1 MSNFLDREIDGAMPK
16 CVPHSELMIDEILL
30 HCCTQHDAVYMSVTL
45 SPTENIVKFVNV
57 TERKPGALKYNMSV
71 CLAPLYGN
79 ESKWMY
85 LVQLFEHY
93 KLQGVVHFYVYIY
106 QIDEYSEKLLLDYEK
121 TEEVELVYFDGN
133 DRRPAKNWQFVALQ
147 DCIGRSKHESKFVT
161 MQDLDELLMSTQ
173 KRTLLEFANERLR
186 GPVASVSV
194 YPYIIIRT
202 SDPPAVYEG
211 METLLKHLPALIFQ
225 NSSARTY
232 KFRTKPIFK
241 PATVIGVLVHWVY
254 LFEPGYTSYNSTMDE
269 VFILHFRNSHDS
281 EFGAKYM
288 HILDGLGPFTARSY
302 PDQFMSRLIFAIK
315 GRLDCIY
322 NKHY

>member
-16 CVPHSELMIDEILL
+16 CVPHSELMIDEILRGANVL
-30 HCCTQHDAVYMSVTL
+30 NSRGANKTKFIPLAAFSYGDYTMVTTTADGYYGTPAICRYFDEYLSELSPQYSSVVFPNFAVHCCTQHDAVYMSVTL

-147 DCIGRSKHESKFVT
+147 VK
-161 MQDLDELLMSTQ
+161 
-173 KRTLLEFANERLR
+173 
-186 GPVASVSV
+186 
-194 YPYIIIRT
+194 
-202 SDPPAVYEG
+202 
-211 METLLKHLPALIFQ
+211 
-225 NSSARTY
+225 
-232 KFRTKPIFK
+232 
-241 PATVIGVLVHWVY
+241 
-254 LFEPGYTSYNSTMDE
+254 
-269 VFILHFRNSHDS
+269 
-281 EFGAKYM
+281 
-288 HILDGLGPFTARSY
+288 
-302 PDQFMSRLIFAIK
+302 
-315 GRLDCIY
+315 
-322 NKHY
+322 